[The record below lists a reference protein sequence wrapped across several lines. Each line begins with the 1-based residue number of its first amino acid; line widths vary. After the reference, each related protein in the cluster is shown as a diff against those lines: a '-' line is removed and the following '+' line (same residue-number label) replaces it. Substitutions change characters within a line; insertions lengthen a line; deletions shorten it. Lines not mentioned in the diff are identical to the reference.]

1 MRRLLTLNSV
11 CAVLLLLAVGC
22 TGATTTTSPAAT
34 SAPTSAPAAKPTTA
48 ATAAPA
54 APAATS
60 APAAKPTTA
69 AAAPTSA
76 APAAA
81 AKPTAPTGPLTSVK
95 AAYPQASSVQGA
107 VFVAKEEGFYARHG
121 LDVDLQRVGGPAQA
135 AALISGDL
143 QFGNLGANEVASA
156 VLNGGPLVMIATCS
170 DLPVFSLYAD
180 KRYTTIQELSGQSV
194 GITQA
199 GSSTDA
205 AAHIFFKHFDMAD
218 KVNLVASGGTIPGIL
233 AAMET
238 GVIAGGIMSPPTTQK
253 AEEEGYKELV
263 NGVKLGVPMNHSGVA
278 INKNYL
284 RDHPDL
290 VKGFLQGYLEGWNF
304 VADPANKAE
313 VVKVL
318 AKYTESDERL
328 ATVGYDA
335 MVPVWSTVKVPRV
348 TRDAVANLLDVSGIP
363 NAQNASP
370 EQFFDNSLIDSLV
383 GSG

>member
-1 MRRLLTLNSV
+1 
-11 CAVLLLLAVGC
+11 
-22 TGATTTTSPAAT
+22 
-34 SAPTSAPAAKPTTA
+34 
-48 ATAAPA
+48 
-54 APAATS
+54 
-60 APAAKPTTA
+60 
-69 AAAPTSA
+69 
-76 APAAA
+76 
-81 AKPTAPTGPLTSVK
+81 
-95 AAYPQASSVQGA
+95 
-107 VFVAKEEGFYARHG
+107 
-121 LDVDLQRVGGPAQA
+121 
-135 AALISGDL
+135 
-143 QFGNLGANEVASA
+143 

-180 KRYTTIQELSGQSV
+180 KKYTSVQELGGQSL

-205 AAHIFFKHFDMAD
+205 AAHIFLKHFDMTG

-253 AEEEGYKELV
+253 AEEEGYAELV

-278 INKNYL
+278 VNKNYMK
-284 RDHPDL
+284 DHMDV
-290 VKGFLQGYLEGWNF
+290 VKEFLTAYLEGWSF

-318 AKYTESDERL
+318 AKYTETDERL

-348 TRDAVANLLDVSGIP
+348 TRDAVANLLEVSNVA
-363 NAQNASP
+363 NAQSANP
-370 EQFFDNSLIDSLV
+370 DQFYDNSLIDSLA
-383 GSG
+383 GQ